1 MTQQIQELSAEL
13 THSETPLPA
22 TTARTEPNETD
33 IAALAYALWESRGCP
48 DGSPE
53 EDWFRALDELR
64 SQKAHSTT
72 A

>member
-1 MTQQIQELSAEL
+1 MKKQIQELSTEL
-13 THSETPLPA
+13 TSGATPQA
-22 TTARTEPNETD
+22 VTTAHAEPDEKD

-64 SQKAHSTT
+64 SDKAHSTT

>member
-1 MTQQIQELSAEL
+1 MRKQIQELSAEL
-13 THSETPLPA
+13 TTSAAAQTA
-22 TTARTEPNETD
+22 TAYAEPNETD

-64 SQKAHSTT
+64 SQKANSTT